1 MYTGPRWAITGIFFL
16 LLIRGLEWSAAF
28 LTPVTAAVLG
38 YLMVGP
44 LRRRLARLGVS
55 AAVTATVVTVGLS
68 LGIGYAMLTLAQPTA
83 DLIDDLPQLISNLSH
98 EFSGRGGT
106 IEKLNEAAA
115 VAQEVLTPVPAKDVV
130 EVKVI
135 EPGNYFAQIVSQTP
149 AIVGQAIFALCL
161 LFFLISSGD
170 LFVVKLVESF
180 DRFKDKKNA
189 VAVVRL
195 VESRLGHY
203 LGSIVMINAGLG
215 VAVAL
220 AMMIWGV
227 PNPLMFG
234 LVAFS
239 LNFIPFLGAIGGSTL
254 AGLAAFA
261 AFHELWPTIG
271 VFATYMAL
279 TSIEGQFVTPKLLS
293 DRLQL
298 NTPVVFLAVAFF
310 AWIWSVIG
318 MIVAVP
324 ILIVIKIVLDEIEFD
339 EEVRL
344 VSGRHDRHRL
354 LTGAPPDLLPA
365 PHRSAP
371 AGRRTEANEIRH
383 DAS

>member
-1 MYTGPRWAITGIFFL
+1 MNMNTGPRWAITGIFFL

-44 LRRRLARLGVS
+44 LRRQLGRLGVS
-55 AAVTATVVTVGLS
+55 DAVTATVVTVGLS

-83 DLIDDLPQLISNLSH
+83 ALIDDLPQLISNLSH

-195 VESRLGHY
+195 VENRLGHY

-215 VAVAL
+215 VAVAV
-220 AMMIWGV
+220 AMMLWGV

-261 AFHELWPTIG
+261 AFHELWPTLG

-324 ILIVIKIVLDEIEFD
+324 ILIVIKIVLDEIESTKKFGSF
-339 EEVRL
+339 L
-344 VSGRHDRHRL
+344 GGT
-354 LTGAPPDLLPA
+354 TGT
-365 PHRSAP
+365 S
-371 AGRRTEANEIRH
+371 
-383 DAS
+383 S